1 MTDRTYPQ
9 TLARVSLDERREISS
24 DAAALHFS
32 GRLHQRGM
40 MVLAHRAAGDS
51 HRQIAAVLGCSRQ
64 WVRQI
69 EVDALA
75 TLNAAAA
82 DQVTA

>member
-32 GRLHQRGM
+32 GRLNERAM
-40 MVLAHRAAGDS
+40 LVLAHRAAGDS

-75 TLNAAAA
+75 TLNAAVA